1 MGKPRLKET
10 KSPSA
15 SGKSLAQSSLVN
27 GWTISH
33 HISQTSK
40 RNVED
45 RTHEVLTKQTNEMA
59 EEAATAEHKEAG
71 PGTWG
76 GPLNPLPSPSAE
88 RGHAWISVVSELF
101 TVSSTNK

>member
-1 MGKPRLKET
+1 MGKPGLKET

-45 RTHEVLTKQTNEMA
+45 RTHEVLTKQRNEMA
-59 EEAATAEHKEAG
+59 EEAVTAEHKEAG

-76 GPLNPLPSPSAE
+76 SPLIPLPSPPVE
-88 RGHAWISVVSELF
+88 GGHTWISAVSEPF